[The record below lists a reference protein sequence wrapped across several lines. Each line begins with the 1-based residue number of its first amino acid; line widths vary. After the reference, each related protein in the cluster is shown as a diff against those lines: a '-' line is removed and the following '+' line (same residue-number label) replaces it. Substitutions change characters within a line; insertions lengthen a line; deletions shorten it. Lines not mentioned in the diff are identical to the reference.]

1 MDGRPLALYTRENGT
16 LYVLAPQHVAEAD
29 DVEDPTE
36 NPIFREIVL
45 HVLIHH
51 VQWSTGAADA
61 ADTRPFPSRGEE
73 ETYLLGGRYLRRA
86 HATDPIPSRN
96 FWAQD
101 YSTC

>member
-1 MDGRPLALYTRENGT
+1 MDGRLLALYTHENGT
-16 LYVLAPQHVAEAD
+16 LYVLAPQHIAEAD

-36 NPIFREIVL
+36 NPIFREIVI
-45 HVLIHH
+45 HELIHH
-51 VQWSTGAADA
+51 VQWSTGAAD
-61 ADTRPFPSRGEE
+61 TRPCPSRGEE
-73 ETYLLGGRYLRRA
+73 EAYLLGGRYLRRA